1 MEYTFYEILW
11 FFVIYSIVGWCGGVA
26 VAAFRKKAF
35 VNTGFLN
42 APFCPIYGFGAVAF
56 SFFLPELNHRL
67 FFLFLGGMIIAAFLT
82 FVTGFLLERIYHRRW
97 WDFTKSRFQFEGYIS
112 FPYLAAFGLSAIICI
127 RLTNPLIINLLD
139 LLPLWLGKIILIVIY
154 VLFAIDFSGSAAVM
168 LRLRS
173 RVKQFSEVT
182 DNLQKVSFSFG
193 SAITN
198 RIQRRMMK
206 AYPNLKVE
214 KLQEAK
220 ETAASKVKDV
230 FAEGCCFYKLVG
242 LFFLGSFL
250 GDVVE
255 TIFCYLTTGVIMS
268 RSSVVYGPFSIVW
281 GLGCAMLTAFL
292 YKYKDKSDRYIFIS
306 GTVLGGAYEYI
317 CSVFTERV
325 FGTIFWDY
333 SELPFNLGGRINL
346 LYCFFWGVAAL
357 VWLKGVYPVLS
368 NMIERIPK
376 RAGTAGT
383 WILIVFMVVNMGIS
397 GLALARYSTRQTA
410 EVSSQG
416 TPDRDIAG
424 GEMTGKNAISLFL
437 DEHFP
442 DSRMERIYPNAKV
455 VD

>member
-1 MEYTFYEILW
+1 MEYSFYEILW
-11 FFVIYSIVGWCGGVA
+11 FFVIYGVVGWCAGVA

-56 SFFLPELNHRL
+56 SLVLPELSHRL
-67 FFLFLGGMIIAAFLT
+67 FFLFLGGMIIAAFIT

-112 FPYLAAFGLSAIICI
+112 LPYLVVFGLAAVISI
-127 RLTNPLIINLLD
+127 RFTNPFITNLLN

-154 VLFAIDFSGSAAVM
+154 VLIAIDFSGSAAVVF
-168 LRLRS
+168 RLRS
-173 RVKQFSEVT
+173 RAKQFSEVT
-182 DNLQKVSFSFG
+182 DNLQKVSSSFG
-193 SAITN
+193 NAITS
-198 RIQRRMMK
+198 RIQRRMVK

-214 KLQEAK
+214 GIPVTAEA
-220 ETAASKVKDV
+220 AVSKVKDV

-255 TIFCYLTTGVIMS
+255 TIFCYMTTGVIMS

-317 CSVFTERV
+317 CSVFTEMV

-333 SELPFNLGGRINL
+333 SGLPFNLGGRINL

-368 NMIERIPK
+368 KLIEKIPK
-376 RAGTAGT
+376 KAGTVGT
-383 WILIVFMVVNMGIS
+383 WILIVLMVMNMGIS
-397 GLALARYSTRQTA
+397 GMALARYSTRQTA
-410 EVSSQG
+410 EVSSQT
-416 TPDRDIAG
+416 TPAQS
-424 GEMTGKNAISLFL
+424 TVKKNAIDAFL

-442 DSRMERIYPNAKV
+442 DSRMERVYPNAKM